1 MSEEIFPLP
10 ISSSRMVR
18 FEDLGKWD
26 YKECWDYQ
34 ESLFERI
41 VDRKLQKRLNPEA
54 PENHENHLLFVEH
67 PHVYTLGKS
76 GDEKHLLLSEEQ
88 LKKVGASFY
97 PINRGGDITYHG
109 PGQIVGYPIFD
120 LELFFTDIHLYLR
133 FLEEAIILTLAE
145 YGITAGRIEGL
156 TGVWLDEH
164 HPIKARKIAA
174 LGVKCSRWVTLHGFA
189 FNVHPDMNYFTNI
202 IPCGISDKP
211 VTSMEKELG
220 YTPNI
225 EEVKSKLK
233 GHIQYLFGI
242 TFSSV
247 TPEEQ
252 S

>member
-1 MSEEIFPLP
+1 MMSEEINPLP
-10 ISSSRMVR
+10 RSSNRLVR
-18 FEDLGKWD
+18 FEDLGRRD
-26 YKECWDYQ
+26 YKEAWDFQ
-34 ESLFERI
+34 ESIFQRI
-41 VDRKLQKRLNPEA
+41 VDRKLSKRLNPET
-54 PENHENHLLFVEH
+54 PDNTENHLLFVEH

-76 GDEKHLLLSEEQ
+76 GDEKHLLLSEAQ

-133 FLEEAIILTLAE
+133 FLEEAIIRTLAE
-145 YGITAGRIEGL
+145 YGINAGRIDGL
-156 TGVWLDEH
+156 TGVWLDEN

-189 FNVHPDMNYFTNI
+189 FNVHPNMQYFTNI

-220 YTPNI
+220 YAPNM

-233 GHIQYLFGI
+233 GHIQDLFGI
-242 TFSSV
+242 TF
-247 TPEEQ
+247 Q